1 MREDS
6 LGLTCRSAIG
16 ARFPNSL
23 LALIATL
30 IDLILE
36 GYTLQGGLYSRPLM
50 EKARYKDRYQTHLN
64 QLNELVKVPV
74 YAAELD
80 ERMKFIVRYG
90 L

>member
-1 MREDS
+1 
-6 LGLTCRSAIG
+6 
-16 ARFPNSL
+16 
-23 LALIATL
+23 
-30 IDLILE
+30 
-36 GYTLQGGLYSRPLM
+36 M